1 MTVAIGIYQPRKRS
15 EVEFLRRSI
24 KGYDVDYTFQIGGY
38 LAEGLP
44 GTPHHTWRSLDDLLT
59 YARINPAQEVVA
71 LELDTHA
78 VPLGR
83 FDHPENV
90 AYLLGPN
97 TGTIPRDVLDRIGRT
112 AYVETPGHR
121 ALDTSAV
128 AAVVLHDRYVT
139 LTQKAVA

>member
-24 KGYDVDYTFQIGGY
+24 KGFDVAYTFQIGGY
-38 LAEGLP
+38 RAEGLP
-44 GTPHHTWRSLDDLLT
+44 GTPHYIYRDLDDLIDT
-59 YARINPAQEVVA
+59 ASQRRAEVVA

-78 VPLGR
+78 VPLER
-83 FDHPENV
+83 FDHPESV

-97 TGTIPRDVLDRIGRT
+97 TGTIPRDVLDRIGRI
-112 AYVETPGHR
+112 AYVETPGNR
-121 ALDTSAV
+121 PMDTSAV